1 MPSALMASSSLSFA
15 LSRAAWADA
24 AASKLRRAAA
34 SPTSFSARLTADFNS
49 SIVGKST
56 RLLMRSSNFDW
67 SEGQSVKAFL
77 DTASSSKDWTSAILN
92 SRTVLVRGRLCS
104 RASFSGIKLFSMSA
118 AVLKSFVLTATSNLA
133 TSPW

>member
-34 SPTSFSARLTADFNS
+34 SATSFSARLTAAFNS

-56 RLLMRSSNFDW
+56 RLLMRPSNFDW
-67 SEGQSVKAFL
+67 SGGHSVKAFL
-77 DTASSSKDWTSAILN
+77 DTAPSSIDWTSAILD
-92 SRTVLVRGRLCS
+92 SRTVLVRGRLSS
-104 RASFSGIKLFSMSA
+104 RASFSGILEKNGMCERKEA
-118 AVLKSFVLTATSNLA
+118 R
-133 TSPW
+133 